1 MACSATFSQQGP
13 NLFRARARNPLSS
26 PDPPPPVKED
36 PAIAEERARQKQRAE
51 EDKIR
56 ATQDQLK
63 LETQQRNDNSGIASL
78 FGSFGSRR
86 LFTSLL
92 GKG

>member
-1 MACSATFSQQGP
+1 MNLSTPSA
-13 NLFRARARNPLSS
+13 
-26 PDPPPPVKED
+26 PPPAKED

-63 LETQQRNDNSGIASL
+63 LETQQRNGTSGIASL
-78 FGSFGSRR
+78 FGPLGGRR
-86 LFTSLL
+86 LFSSLL
-92 GKG
+92 GSG

>member
-1 MACSATFSQQGP
+1 MSFGSQPTPQ
-13 NLFRARARNPLSS
+13 AAQ
-26 PDPPPPVKED
+26 ED
-36 PAIAEERARQKQRAE
+36 PSITAERARQKQRAE

-63 LETQQRNDNSGIASL
+63 LETQQRNGSAGIASL
-78 FGSFGSRR
+78 FGLGGGGRR
-86 LFTSLL
+86 TLTSLL